1 MFSAKV
7 HRLIYLVLL
16 ILLGGCMVTSI
27 WASNL
32 MWVLLLA
39 NWVLEGRWAEKWQV
53 ARQSRLLHAV
63 VALFVLNVVGLLWT
77 DNLAQGLSA
86 IQLLLPW
93 LFVPLVVLTTRP
105 PVGRVRDT
113 ILFLYAGTVVVVSFI
128 GLVRWL
134 TIPDLPYRDL
144 VPYVSHIRFSL
155 NCCMVLFL
163 SASALHRVGGR
174 AVAAKRIGL
183 ALLMVWMVA
192 FLLLQRSYT
201 AFAVLTAASL
211 AAILWRR
218 RHWLW
223 LAAWLAA
230 VGGAVAYVA
239 VQYHDYHH
247 LRPMSTQPLPTHT
260 PSGNPYVHHCDGL
273 VENGNYVYNYLCHDE
288 LAQHWPSRSSVPLD
302 GCTPTGFKVETTLVR
317 YLNALGLPK
326 DSTGVASLTDEQVAE
341 VVDGVANPVYV
352 HGSLPKHMLYVLFFE
367 LENYRCYRAVTGFS
381 MLQRLE
387 LWQAALHVVADHP
400 WLGVG
405 TGDLADAMEADF
417 RRTSSPLQGS
427 GFQPHSVFLAL
438 MAQFGLP
445 LFVLLMAVWL
455 RAAPRLR
462 RQGSL
467 IAAWAVMVLV
477 SCIAENTLGTLTGIL
492 FATWFMAFR
501 QPDANPQ
508 SKGDGLG

>member
-1 MFSAKV
+1 MFPAKV
-7 HRLIYLVLL
+7 HRRIYLVLL
-16 ILLGGCMVTSI
+16 TLLGGCMVTSMGM
-27 WASNL
+27 SNV

-39 NWVLEGRWAEKWQV
+39 NWVFEGRWREKWQM
-53 ARQSRLLHAV
+53 ARESRLLQAV
-63 VALFVLNVVGLLWT
+63 AALFGLNVVGLLWT
-77 DNLAQGLSA
+77 ANLDQGLSA

-105 PVGRVRDT
+105 PAGRVRDT

-174 AVAAKRIGL
+174 AVVAKRIGL

-230 VGGAVAYVA
+230 VGGAATYVA

-247 LRPMSTQPLPTHT
+247 LRPLSTRPLPTHT
-260 PSGNPYVHHCDGL
+260 PSGNPYVHRCDGL

-288 LAQHWPSRSSVPLD
+288 LVQHWPSRSSVPLD
-302 GCTPTGFKVETTLVR
+302 GDTPTGFKVETTLVR

-326 DSTGVASLTDEQVAE
+326 DSVGLAALSDEQVAE
-341 VVDGVANPVYV
+341 VARGVPNPVYE
-352 HGSLPKHMLYVLFFE
+352 HAPLPQRMLHVMFFE
-367 LENYRCYRAVTGFS
+367 LENYRCYRAVEGFS

-387 LWQAALHVVADHP
+387 LWRTALH
-400 WLGVG
+400 
-405 TGDLADAMEADF
+405 M
-417 RRTSSPLQGS
+417 SSGATPG
-427 GFQPHSVFLAL
+427 
-438 MAQFGLP
+438 
-445 LFVLLMAVWL
+445 
-455 RAAPRLR
+455 RASAP
-462 RQGSL
+462 
-467 IAAWAVMVLV
+467 
-477 SCIAENTLGTLTGIL
+477 
-492 FATWFMAFR
+492 ATWAR
-501 QPDANPQ
+501 PWRLNSGARHRL
-508 SKGDGLG
+508 SKGPTSCPTTNT